1 MPIFGR
7 LYPNKRPRFFMENS
21 EEITY
26 QIMTLSWFFI
36 VGLVLVM
43 VSYDNTNLLPHHQDF
58 E

>member
-1 MPIFGR
+1 
-7 LYPNKRPRFFMENS
+7 MENS